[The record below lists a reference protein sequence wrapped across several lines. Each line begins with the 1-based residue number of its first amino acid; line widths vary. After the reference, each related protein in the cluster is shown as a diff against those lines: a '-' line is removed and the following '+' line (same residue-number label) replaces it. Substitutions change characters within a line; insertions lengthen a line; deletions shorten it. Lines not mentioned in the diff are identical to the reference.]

1 MPDERKELASDYL
14 AVQRWAGANAAPD
27 SLFMVDPTIYYG
39 WRDFS
44 QRSSFGNLREWL
56 HTGWL
61 YDSQAAVYG
70 EGLKRFGEFGIDI
83 EPYKRMRPSIDGYH
97 RLSDDLRQVF
107 YLKDPGWFEDL
118 SRRYG
123 IEYFV
128 LQKKYIKRDLPFDEV
143 FENASFVV
151 YRFGD

>member
-1 MPDERKELASDYL
+1 MPDERKVLASDYL
-14 AVQRWAGANAAPD
+14 AAQRWARANTVQD

-61 YDSQAAVYG
+61 YDSRADVYT
-70 EGLKRFGEFGIDI
+70 EGVKRFGEFGIDI
-83 EPYKRMRPSIDGYH
+83 ESYKRTRPSIDGYH

-107 YLKDPGWFEDL
+107 
-118 SRRYG
+118 
-123 IEYFV
+123 I
-128 LQKKYIKRDLPFDEV
+128 
-143 FENASFVV
+143 
-151 YRFGD
+151 